1 MDGQITPVH
10 LIQPLYK
17 HLMGW
22 PVTFKDLE
30 HIDDQVRTPACLY
43 SSSYALCRLCGRVS
57 FEQSVNL
64 TPGASTHALCSVLP
78 TFQTLHCPPDT
89 VYIFRCTATCLS

>member
-1 MDGQITPVH
+1 LGAFSSYHNRHHHHNNHRNDHHYAGRILGKALMDGQITPVH

-30 HIDDQVRTPACLY
+30 HIDDQVL
-43 SSSYALCRLCGRVS
+43 
-57 FEQSVNL
+57 
-64 TPGASTHALCSVLP
+64 HAP
-78 TFQTLHCPPDT
+78 W
-89 VYIFRCTATCLS
+89 

>member
-30 HIDDQVRTPACLY
+30 HIDDQVGSDPARSAPFIVFTHTRGGG
-43 SSSYALCRLCGRVS
+43 SSDML
-57 FEQSVNL
+57 E
-64 TPGASTHALCSVLP
+64 
-78 TFQTLHCPPDT
+78 
-89 VYIFRCTATCLS
+89 